1 MDQAYS
7 FNAPKRFS
15 NATITAGTSP
25 QLITFYVQV
34 HPGVVCM
41 QIQNIGSDYVYWYW
55 GSVAPTLLTQM
66 GKLPVDQ
73 ILRLNWEDKDYDQ
86 LYIAGDST
94 SSRIVCL
101 QEGK

>member
-15 NATITAGTSP
+15 SVTITAGTSP